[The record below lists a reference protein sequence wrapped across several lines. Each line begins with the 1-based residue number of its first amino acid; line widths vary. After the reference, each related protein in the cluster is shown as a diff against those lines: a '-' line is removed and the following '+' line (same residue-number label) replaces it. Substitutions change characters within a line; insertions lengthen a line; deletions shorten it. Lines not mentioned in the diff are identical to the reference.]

1 MSEIA
6 HPPQN
11 PVPSFNVGSGIT
23 AREPALVI
31 GTLTAVVDAGLVL
44 LFAFVTSFRLN
55 NRQPSSRS
63 RPPRSRCLL
72 PS

>member
-23 AREPALVI
+23 AREPALVV
-31 GTLTAVVDAGLVL
+31 GTLTAIVDAGLVL
-44 LFAFVTSFRLN
+44 LFAFVTSFSAE
-55 NRQPSSRS
+55 QQAPSSRS